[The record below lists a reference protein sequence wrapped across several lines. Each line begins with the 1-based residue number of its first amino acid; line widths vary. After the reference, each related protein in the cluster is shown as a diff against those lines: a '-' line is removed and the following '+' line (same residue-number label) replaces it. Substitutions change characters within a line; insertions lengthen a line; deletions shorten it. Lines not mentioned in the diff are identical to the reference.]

1 MSRKRK
7 TYKRTIPPDPNFNS
21 ELVSKFVNVVMKK
34 GKKGT
39 AETIVYG
46 ALDLVAQK
54 LKIADPIE
62 IFEKAMNNVKPTIE
76 VKPRR
81 IGGATYQIP
90 VDVPSNRRIA
100 LAIRWLLGSARARSE
115 KTMKEKL
122 AAELIAA
129 SNKEGAAIKKK
140 EDTHKMAEANK
151 AFASYM
157 W

>member
-1 MSRKRK
+1 MSRKHK
-7 TYKRTIPPDPNFNS
+7 TYKRIIPPDPNFNS
-21 ELVSKFVNVVMKK
+21 ELVSKFVNVVMKR

-46 ALDLVAQK
+46 ALDIVAQK

-62 IFEKAMNNVKPTIE
+62 IFEKAVNNVKPTIE

-90 VDVPSNRRIA
+90 VDVPTNRRIA
-100 LAIRWLLGSARARSE
+100 LAIRWLLSSARARSE
-115 KTMKEKL
+115 KTMKERL
-122 AAELIAA
+122 AAEFIAA
-129 SNKEGAAIKKK
+129 SNKEGTAIKKK

>member
-1 MSRKRK
+1 MSRKHK

-21 ELVSKFVNVVMKK
+21 ELVSKFVNVVMKR

-46 ALDLVAQK
+46 ALDIVAQK

-62 IFEKAMNNVKPTIE
+62 IFEKAVNNVKPTLE

-90 VDVPSNRRIA
+90 VDVPANRRIA
-100 LAIRWLLGSARARSE
+100 LAIRWILTASRARNE

-129 SNKEGAAIKKK
+129 SNKEGTAIKKK

>member
-1 MSRKRK
+1 MSRKSK
-7 TYKRTIPPDPNFNS
+7 TYKKTIPPDPNFNS
-21 ELVSKFVNVVMKK
+21 ELVSKFINVVMKR

-46 ALDLVAQK
+46 ALDIVAQK

-62 IFEKAMNNVKPTIE
+62 IFEKAINNVKPTLE

-90 VDVPSNRRIA
+90 VDVPPNRRIA
-100 LAIRWLLGSARARSE
+100 LAIRWILTASRARSE

-129 SNKEGAAIKKK
+129 SNKEGTAIKKK